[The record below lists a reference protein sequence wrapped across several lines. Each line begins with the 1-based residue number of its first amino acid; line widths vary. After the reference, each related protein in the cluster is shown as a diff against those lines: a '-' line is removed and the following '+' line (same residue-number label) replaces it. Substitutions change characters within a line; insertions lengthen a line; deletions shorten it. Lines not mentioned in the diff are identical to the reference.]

1 MRTKKISYLYL
12 GTAFL
17 LMLVSNWTH
26 TIPLA
31 AWLHP
36 VFLMRF
42 MRLQKLALGLLLGVA
57 ASITAGIIMMWWALS
72 NEMFF
77 PSSVRMLSGAAAG
90 FLVFL
95 PFAIDR
101 LVAHRIGGFASTLF
115 FPMAYTAM
123 ELAMSFDQY
132 RSTWGSLAY
141 TQYGNLPLLQMVS
154 VTGIWGVTFLVA
166 WFASVVNW
174 AWSRGVGAPGVKR
187 GLLLYGS
194 VLAIVL
200 LAGGAR
206 LTFFPPQGETTRVA
220 TITKPK
226 KFHSL
231 FPLNEARESLCVD
244 SDREQAYFIEKTRE
258 AARRGARIIL
268 WQEFAVFIFR
278 EDEPSFLQKIQKVAR
293 EAGIY
298 LGATVCSFPENY
310 PESPWVNKLILLGP
324 SGDILREY
332 LKAKPSMLEPIKPG
346 DGRIPILDTPYGKI
360 AGVICCDVTFPGL
373 IRRAGKAKTGFL
385 LVPALVWEGVDPFYT
400 HMNTFRAMENGFS
413 FLQATG
419 EGLSMAVDHQGRVLG
434 AMDYR
439 RTTPKIMIADI
450 PIRHVNTLY
459 VKIGDLF
466 GWLCVA
472 GLIISVIFAVFRP
485 SPSGQ
490 RTGNR
495 DLSRGLKYKFL

>member
-1 MRTKKISYLYL
+1 MQTKKISYLYL
-12 GTAFL
+12 GIALL
-17 LMLVSNWTH
+17 LMLVSNWAF
-26 TIPLA
+26 TISVA
-31 AWLHP
+31 AWLYP
-36 VFLMRF
+36 VFLIRF
-42 MRLQKLALGLLLGVA
+42 MRLQKATWGLLLGGLSSIVA
-57 ASITAGIIMMWWALS
+57 GMIMMWWVLS
-72 NEMFF
+72 NEMLF
-77 PSSVRMLSGAAAG
+77 PPPVRLLSGAAAG

-123 ELAMSFDQY
+123 ELAMSFDRY

-141 TQYGNLPLLQMVS
+141 TQYGNLPLLQIVS
-154 VTGIWGVTFLVA
+154 ATGIWGVTFLVA

-187 GLLLYGS
+187 GLLLYAS
-194 VLAIVL
+194 VLVIVL

-206 LTFFPPQGETTRVA
+206 LAFFPPHGETTRVA
-220 TITKPK
+220 TITKSK
-226 KFHSL
+226 EFHSL
-231 FPLNEARESLCVD
+231 FPLSESRESLCVN
-244 SDREQAYFIEKTRE
+244 SDKEQAYFIEKTRE

-268 WQEFAVFIFR
+268 WQEVAVFIYR
-278 EDEPSFLQKIQKVAR
+278 EDEPAFLRKIQKVAR

-310 PESPWVNKLILLGP
+310 PKSPWVNKLILLGP
-324 SGDILREY
+324 SGDTLREY
-332 LKAKPSMLEPIKPG
+332 LKARPSMLEPIKPG
-346 DGRIPILDTPYGKI
+346 DGRIPIVDTPYGKI
-360 AGVICCDVTFPGL
+360 AGVICCDATFPGL
-373 IRRAGKAKTGFL
+373 IRRAGRAKVGLL

-472 GLIISVIFAVFRP
+472 GLIIGVIFAVFRP
-485 SPSGQ
+485 SSSRQ
-490 RTGNR
+490 RTGIR
-495 DLSRGLKYKFL
+495 TSPTA